1 MPVNLNES
9 GGNVFEASGT
19 FSNLSKQDLT
29 DIRIRFNFPNYIEIL
44 LHGQFQMVDFSS
56 PGNIYI
62 QWIWDSVSPSSL
74 FYRYLFLIKYSSFR
88 TCFEWVGPIGWFFFV
103 MGICRPTWE
112 IFVGYIPF
120 NVPSDAIGEYSE
132 PLKEVLFLFSLLL

>member
-62 QWIWDSVSPSSL
+62 Q
-74 FYRYLFLIKYSSFR
+74 
-88 TCFEWVGPIGWFFFV
+88 
-103 MGICRPTWE
+103 
-112 IFVGYIPF
+112 
-120 NVPSDAIGEYSE
+120 
-132 PLKEVLFLFSLLL
+132 